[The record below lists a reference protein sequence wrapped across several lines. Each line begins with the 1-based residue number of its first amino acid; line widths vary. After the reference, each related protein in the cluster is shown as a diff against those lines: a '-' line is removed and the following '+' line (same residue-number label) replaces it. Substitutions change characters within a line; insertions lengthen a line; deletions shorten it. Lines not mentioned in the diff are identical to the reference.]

1 LSGEQLRVLAEEQAA
16 LRRVATL
23 VARGAPPEEL
33 FAAVAEEVG
42 RLLGTGLAGMA
53 RYGSDDTVTVVATWV
68 AEGEYGGAHPLVPGP
83 WPLEGG
89 DLASMISRT
98 GRSVR
103 IDDYRSVPGRIAA
116 FVRDELGITASVGGP
131 IVVEGRLW
139 GALFVHSRKTH
150 QPFPRDT
157 ESRLTGFTELIATA
171 IANAESRAGLARLA
185 EEQAALRRVATL
197 VARGAPPEEVFAAVA
212 EEVGRLLRA
221 DFTFIGRSDPDGTIA
236 NVGGWNRTGDPVE
249 VGTRYSLGGQNVTTL
264 VLETGR
270 PARMDSYANASGAAA
285 AAARTW
291 GAHSAAGAPITVE
304 GRLWGLMTVAS
315 TGEEPLPVGTE
326 ERLAAF
332 TELVATAIANAQAR
346 MELRGFAEE
355 QAALRRVATLVAR
368 AAPPEEVFAAVTA
381 EVGRV
386 LSTDVAGMSRYDS
399 DGATT
404 VVGVWTSTGAALPVP
419 GSTRLSPGGRNV
431 TTLVFETGRPAR
443 IDDYADASGPAA
455 DLARE
460 EGLRASVGVPITVE
474 GRLWGVVMVS
484 SRRAPLR
491 ADTQA
496 RLAGFTEL
504 VGTAL
509 ANTEAQAALT
519 ASRARIVATADQ
531 TRRRIERDLH
541 DGAQQ
546 RLVSL
551 VLQLRAA
558 QAAVAPEL
566 ARDLDHLAAGLHDA
580 LEELREFARG
590 IHPAIL
596 SEGGLGPALRT
607 LARRCPVPVD
617 LQVHVEGRLPERV
630 EVTAY
635 YVVAEALTNVAKHA
649 GASVVQ
655 VEVVAE
661 DGLLRLGVRDD
672 GVGGADP
679 ARGSGLVGLKDRVEA
694 TGGTLRVD
702 SRAGQGTRL
711 LVELPID
718 AGQPPDST

>member
-1 LSGEQLRVLAEEQAA
+1 MAGRWVRPSGVRWLSGLLVSVAAVAVVSGLIGLLEPHVPVLSLLVLYILAVLPVALVWGTGLAVVSSILSTAAFAYLFLAPIHSLRVPDSPELAAMGVFLVTAVVVGELAARSRRVAQQSARLSQEQSALRRVATQVAQSGPPSEVFEAVTREVGLLCDADLARMERYEEDGTVTGVAAWGLVPVELAVGTRFNLDGLSIARGVKEAGAPVRVDSFGEDAGAIAREARAVGIRASVGCPIMVGGRLWGVIAASTKGEEPFPAGTEAQIGGFTELVATAIANAQARQELQRVAEEQAA

-23 VARGAPPEEL
+23 VARGEPPS
-33 FAAVAEEVG
+33 G
-42 RLLGTGLAGMA
+42 
-53 RYGSDDTVTVVATWV
+53 
-68 AEGEYGGAHPLVPGP
+68 
-83 WPLEGG
+83 
-89 DLASMISRT
+89 
-98 GRSVR
+98 
-103 IDDYRSVPGRIAA
+103 
-116 FVRDELGITASVGGP
+116 
-131 IVVEGRLW
+131 
-139 GALFVHSRKTH
+139 
-150 QPFPRDT
+150 
-157 ESRLTGFTELIATA
+157 
-171 IANAESRAGLARLA
+171 
-185 EEQAALRRVATL
+185 
-197 VARGAPPEEVFAAVA
+197 VFAAVA
-212 EEVGRLLRA
+212 EEVGQLLVA
-221 DFTFIGRSDPDGTIA
+221 DFTFIGRSDPDGTVT
-236 NVGGWNRTGDPVE
+236 NVGGWNRTGDPIE
-249 VGTRYSLGGQNVTTL
+249 VGTRYSRGGQNVTTL

-332 TELVATAIANAQAR
+332 TELVGTAIANTQAR

-355 QAALRRVATLVAR
+355 QAALRQVATLVAR

-386 LSTDVAGMSRYDS
+386 LSADVAGMSRYDS
-399 DGATT
+399 DGGAT

-431 TTLVFETGRPAR
+431 TTLVFQTGRPAR

-484 SRRAPLR
+484 SRGAPLR
-491 ADTQA
+491 ADTGA

-519 ASRARIVATADQ
+519 ASRARIVATADH

-551 VLQLRAA
+551 ALHPSWTSSQPTWTMSRPGWTGRWRSCASSPAASTRRSCPRAA
-558 QAAVAPEL
+558 WARPCGPWPAAP
-566 ARDLDHLAAGLHDA
+566 
-580 LEELREFARG
+580 
-590 IHPAIL
+590 
-596 SEGGLGPALRT
+596 
-607 LARRCPVPVD
+607 RC
-617 LQVHVEGRLPERV
+617 RWSCR
-630 EVTAY
+630 
-635 YVVAEALTNVAKHA
+635 
-649 GASVVQ
+649 
-655 VEVVAE
+655 
-661 DGLLRLGVRDD
+661 
-672 GVGGADP
+672 
-679 ARGSGLVGLKDRVEA
+679 
-694 TGGTLRVD
+694 
-702 SRAGQGTRL
+702 
-711 LVELPID
+711 
-718 AGQPPDST
+718 